1 MQVMV
6 VTGLVAMA
14 GAGIL
19 LSWQNLAIVVLPL
32 PIIFAVLVWHLPS
45 SPAWLLER
53 ARARE
58 AREVLAWLR
67 DLQPEYVEL
76 PNPMAISQEQRLTGV
91 WQLTGVLSQ
100 TG

>member
-1 MQVMV
+1 MV

-14 GAGIL
+14 GAGII

>member
-32 PIIFAVLVWHLPS
+32 PIFFAVLVWHLPS

-53 ARARE
+53 ARDGE

-67 DLQPEYVEL
+67 DSQPEYVEL
-76 PNPMAISQEQRLTGV
+76 PNPMAILQEQRLTGV
-91 WQLTGVLSQ
+91 RQLTGVLSQ

>member
-14 GAGIL
+14 GAGII

>member
-53 ARARE
+53 ARERE

>member
-32 PIIFAVLVWHLPS
+32 PIFFAVLVWRLPS

-53 ARARE
+53 ARDVE

-76 PNPMAISQEQRLTGV
+76 PNPMAILQEQRLTGV

-100 TG
+100 IG